1 MYSVKKEEAP
11 FKETSFLSYL
21 HACIINVT
29 YPVDQVLLIF
39 ITVII
44 NFDEKVGRV
53 KPNFPRWKQE
63 LYIYTT
69 ADVYLLLWVFSKF
82 HWCTV
87 FNSLFDK
94 KKLKLSE
101 KTPRD
106 RYWMKT
112 IEPINKHVE
121 GNKTEIYD
129 YCRRYHLVAICTWP
143 NMTSTSFSISA
154 PNTSTSTTPL
164 SYRIPPVAQPNPT
177 SPPARHN
184 PIPPP
189 AQHNLIP
196 LHRPNVTPLLH

>member
-1 MYSVKKEEAP
+1 MKRLEEWNQ
-11 FKETSFLSYL
+11 T
-21 HACIINVT
+21 
-29 YPVDQVLLIF
+29 
-39 ITVII
+39 
-44 NFDEKVGRV
+44 
-53 KPNFPRWKQE
+53 FPGENKN
-63 LYIYTT
+63 YIYIPLQMFTCCCDCL
-69 ADVYLLLWVFSKF
+69 ASSIGALFS
-82 HWCTV
+82 TL
-87 FNSLFDK
+87 SLI
-94 KKLKLSE
+94 KKLKLSK

-184 PIPPP
+184 PIPPS

-196 LHRPNVTPLLH
+196 LHRPNLTPLLH